1 MTKTDMHAHFI
12 ARLRAAR
19 MAVGLS
25 QTALGMRMG
34 LTKDIASTRINRYET
49 GVSEPDLRTA
59 ERMARELGVS
69 LSWLVCTDPK
79 MADMIDG
86 FGKLDA
92 AGQEALLR
100 TLQRAL
106 RKLNM
111 APAKA
116 VRTEKPAQKQ
126 PAQKPLGKKTATK
139 KTGAKKAAGK
149 KTAVKKAAAKK
160 TGGKAAPAKSAA
172 VGARVRKVRPPA
184 KG

>member
-1 MTKTDMHAHFI
+1 MTKTDTHAHFI

-19 MAVGLS
+19 KAVGLS

-34 LTKDIASTRINRYET
+34 LTEDIASTRINRYET

-59 ERMARELGVS
+59 ERMAKELGVS

-86 FGKLDA
+86 FAKLDA
-92 AGQEALLR
+92 AGQDALLD

-106 RKLNM
+106 RKLNE

-116 VRTEKPAQKQ
+116 VRIEK
-126 PAQKPLGKKTATK
+126 PAQKPLGKKKAAKKAGAKKAVGKKAAVKKTATK
-139 KTGAKKAAGK
+139 KAA
-149 KTAVKKAAAKK
+149 
-160 TGGKAAPAKSAA
+160 GKAAPAKSAPM
-172 VGARVRKVRPPA
+172 GARVRKARRPA
-184 KG
+184 SA

>member
-59 ERMARELGVS
+59 ERMAKELGVS

-79 MADMIDG
+79 MADMIAG
-86 FGKLDA
+86 FAKLDA
-92 AGQEALLR
+92 AGQDALLG

-106 RKLNM
+106 RKLTKAS
-111 APAKA
+111 APPPVA
-116 VRTEKPAQKQ
+116 RTEEPRQKQ
-126 PAQKPLGKKTATK
+126 LTQKPLGKKTAAK
-139 KTGAKKAAGK
+139 KTSAKKAAGK
-149 KTAVKKAAAKK
+149 KASVKK
-160 TGGKAAPAKSAA
+160 
-172 VGARVRKVRPPA
+172 
-184 KG
+184 

>member
-1 MTKTDMHAHFI
+1 MTKTDTHAHFI

-19 MAVGLS
+19 KAVGLS

-34 LTKDIASTRINRYET
+34 LTEDIASTRINRYET

-59 ERMARELGVS
+59 ERMAKELGVS

-86 FGKLDA
+86 FAKLDE
-92 AGQEALLR
+92 AGQDALLGA
-100 TLQRAL
+100 LQRAL
-106 RKLNM
+106 RKLNE

-116 VRTEKPAQKQ
+116 ARTEKPAQKQ
-126 PAQKPLGKKTATK
+126 VAEKKPRGR
-139 KTGAKKAAGK
+139 KTGAKKVPAKKAAPK
-149 KTAVKKAAAKK
+149 KAVVKKA
-160 TGGKAAPAKSAA
+160 GSKAAQAKSAPVRA
-172 VGARVRKVRPPA
+172 KVRKARPTS

>member
-86 FGKLDA
+86 FAKLDA
-92 AGQEALLR
+92 AGQDALLD

-106 RKLNM
+106 RKLTE

-116 VRTEKPAQKQ
+116 ARTEEARQKR
-126 PAQKPLGKKTATK
+126 PTQKTLGKKSAIK
-139 KTGAKKAAGK
+139 KTGAKKPAGDK
-149 KTAVKKAAAKK
+149 AAVKKA
-160 TGGKAAPAKSAA
+160 GGKAAPTKKAP
-172 VGARVRKVRPPA
+172 VGARVRKVRQQVD
-184 KG
+184 G

>member
-1 MTKTDMHAHFI
+1 MTKTDTHAHFI

-19 MAVGLS
+19 KAVGLS

-34 LTKDIASTRINRYET
+34 LTEDIASTRINRYET

-86 FGKLDA
+86 FAKLDA
-92 AGQEALLR
+92 AGQDALLG

-106 RKLNM
+106 RKLNE
-111 APAKA
+111 APVKA
-116 VRTEKPAQKQ
+116 VRTEKPAQK
-126 PAQKPLGKKTATK
+126 PLGKKTA
-139 KTGAKKAAGK
+139 AKKARAKKPAGK
-149 KTAVKKAAAKK
+149 KAATKK
-160 TGGKAAPAKSAA
+160 TGGKAAPAKTAP
-172 VGARVRKVRPPA
+172 VRARVRKARPTA

>member
-1 MTKTDMHAHFI
+1 MTKTDTHAHFI

-19 MAVGLS
+19 KAVGLS

-34 LTKDIASTRINRYET
+34 LTEDIASTRINRYET

-59 ERMARELGVS
+59 ERMAKELGVS

-86 FGKLDA
+86 FAKLDA
-92 AGQEALLR
+92 AGQDALLS

-106 RKLNM
+106 RKLNE
-111 APAKA
+111 APPKA
-116 VRTEKPAQKQ
+116 VSTEK
-126 PAQKPLGKKTATK
+126 PAQKPLGKKTAAKKAGAKKQAGKKAATK
-139 KTGAKKAAGK
+139 KTGSKATQA
-149 KTAVKKAAAKK
+149 KTAPVR
-160 TGGKAAPAKSAA
+160 
-172 VGARVRKVRPPA
+172 ARVRKARPTS

>member
-1 MTKTDMHAHFI
+1 MTKTDTHAHFI

-19 MAVGLS
+19 KAVGLS

-34 LTKDIASTRINRYET
+34 LTEDIASTRINRYET

-59 ERMARELGVS
+59 ERMAKELGVS

-86 FGKLDA
+86 FAKLDA
-92 AGQEALLR
+92 AGQDALLE

-106 RKLNM
+106 RKLNEV
-111 APAKA
+111 PAKVA
-116 VRTEKPAQKQ
+116 RLEKPAQKQ
-126 PAQKPLGKKTATK
+126 VAQKPRGR
-139 KTGAKKAAGK
+139 KTGAKKVAAK
-149 KTAVKKAAAKK
+149 KAAPKKAVVKKA
-160 TGGKAAPAKSAA
+160 GSKATQAKSAP
-172 VGARVRKVRPPA
+172 GRARVRKARPTT

>member
-111 APAKA
+111 ALAKA
-116 VRTEKPAQKQ
+116 ARTEK
-126 PAQKPLGKKTATK
+126 PAQKPLGKKRATK
-139 KTGAKKAAGK
+139 KTGAKKAAVK
-149 KTAVKKAAAKK
+149 KTVAKKA
-160 TGGKAAPAKSAA
+160 GGKAAPAKSAP
-172 VGARVRKVRPPA
+172 VGARVRKARPPA

>member
-111 APAKA
+111 APA
-116 VRTEKPAQKQ
+116 RTVPAAPKPAGKK
-126 PAQKPLGKKTATK
+126 ATVKKTATK
-139 KTGAKKAAGK
+139 KKAIKKAAIKKAPTKKAGGK
-149 KTAVKKAAAKK
+149 K
-160 TGGKAAPAKSAA
+160 APAKSPA
-172 VGARVRKVRPPA
+172 VRARVRKVRSQPNE
-184 KG
+184 

>member
-86 FGKLDA
+86 FAKLDA

-111 APAKA
+111 APPKT

-126 PAQKPLGKKTATK
+126 PAQKPFGKKTAAK
-139 KTGAKKAAGK
+139 KTAPK
-149 KTAVKKAAAKK
+149 KTAVKKTAAKK
-160 TGGKAAPAKSAA
+160 AGGKAAPAKSAA
-172 VGARVRKVRPPA
+172 VRARVRKVRPPSS
-184 KG
+184 G